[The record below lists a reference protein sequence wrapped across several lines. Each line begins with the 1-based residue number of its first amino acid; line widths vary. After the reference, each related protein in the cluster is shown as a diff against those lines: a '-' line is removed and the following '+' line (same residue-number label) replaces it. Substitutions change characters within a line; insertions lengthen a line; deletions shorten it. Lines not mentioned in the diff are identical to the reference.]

1 MHGMHAFGV
10 SLVTHPMVPG
20 DHHYLCIPYMLS
32 SFNFYRHYIY
42 HIGPSPGR
50 GPEYPVYHPMGGWG
64 DPMDS
69 LLSYS
74 PIPLYTR
81 YTVYMVYTVY
91 YHMVLYPYTTLYTPI
106 WGYGHIHPPYTL
118 LYPLYRVYRG
128 YMG

>member
-74 PIPLYTR
+74 PIPSYT
-81 YTVYMVYTVY
+81 
-91 YHMVLYPYTTLYTPI
+91 LGTLYTWYTLYTTIWYYTPI
-106 WGYGHIHPPYTL
+106 PPYIPLYGDMGISTPYTL
-118 LYPLYRVYRG
+118 LYPYI
-128 YMG
+128 